1 MRFVQKNFATDM
13 KYPFET
19 LGGAVAALDYDNDGR
34 VDLLF
39 LNGAPSPEHVRTDP
53 ATFNRLFRNTGGGRF
68 VDVTLESGLSGAGI
82 KGYPQGVA
90 VGDYDNDGHVDVLVT
105 NYGDNVL
112 YHNEGNG
119 RFTDVTARAGVAMP
133 RYPLKASAAFLDFD
147 NDGWLDLFVTHYFQW
162 TLAENADD
170 WCGRRE
176 KGHRIYCDPDVFK
189 PLPNALLRNNRDGTF
204 TDVSDRGRPRSAPR
218 EGDGRRR
225 RRLRRGRADGRLR
238 HQRPGA
244 ALPVPQRRGRE
255 AVGGGLRGRG
265 GRQRDGRHGLGHGLR
280 LQGLRRRRLAR
291 HLPDRPDAGHLHAVR
306 NQGKGFFLDRTFP
319 SGIGGASAGHSGWS
333 TKLLDLDND
342 GAKDIFVAGSHV
354 VDNVALYS
362 PGAKYEEGC
371 FLYRNTGQ
379 GRIEDLSANVGPDL
393 TTPGAWRG
401 VAVADLDNDGTLEV
415 AVSRLNGHSRP
426 LREEGRG
433 APQLDPA
440 GPRGHPEQPGRHRR
454 ARPARAALGPHAP
467 RARDHRE
474 RDLLRER
481 QARAL
486 RAGRGI
492 GHRLRRDLVAQRD
505 RAARREARHQPG
517 PARRGDGAVTT
528 ASLLLALSLALP
540 ASPEPPR
547 RHDADLKKLDASL
560 AAGDAEATEA
570 LLRRLQPGL
579 DADPRFALDAIYV
592 FLGRRRFSEAK
603 DQWNRLAPRLQE
615 SLRGPSGA
623 APSPAA
629 EKEQQRRV
637 AEALFVQG
645 LLTARAGPKDEALRL
660 LQQADGYGFPPLDS
674 PLMLLAADGLSDLQ
688 EPTLAVQA
696 YRAFLERSP
705 ADVKARLRLGAAL
718 YSSGQVGAAEK
729 ELREVLRRGPD
740 TPQAHYLLGA
750 VLFEQKRTEEA
761 RTHLEQEL
769 ALDPAC
775 AGCLAKL
782 AHIAYLAGDD
792 RQCEAWLAKAAALDP
807 EHVETNLVS
816 GMLENRTG
824 QYEQAI
830 RHLSRVVEQSPAY
843 AKAQYQLA
851 LAYQRSGN
859 APKAR
864 EHLEIYNQLIQAQK
878 ARDIGVR
885 GSKE

>member
-1 MRFVQKNFATDM
+1 
-13 KYPFET
+13 
-19 LGGAVAALDYDNDGR
+19 
-34 VDLLF
+34 
-39 LNGAPSPEHVRTDP
+39 
-53 ATFNRLFRNTGGGRF
+53 
-68 VDVTLESGLSGAGI
+68 
-82 KGYPQGVA
+82 
-90 VGDYDNDGHVDVLVT
+90 
-105 NYGDNVL
+105 
-112 YHNEGNG
+112 
-119 RFTDVTARAGVAMP
+119 
-133 RYPLKASAAFLDFD
+133 
-147 NDGWLDLFVTHYFQW
+147 
-162 TLAENADD
+162 
-170 WCGRRE
+170 
-176 KGHRIYCDPDVFK
+176 
-189 PLPNALLRNNRDGTF
+189 
-204 TDVSDRGRPRSAPR
+204 
-218 EGDGRRR
+218 
-225 RRLRRGRADGRLR
+225 
-238 HQRPGA
+238 
-244 ALPVPQRRGRE
+244 
-255 AVGGGLRGRG
+255 
-265 GRQRDGRHGLGHGLR
+265 
-280 LQGLRRRRLAR
+280 
-291 HLPDRPDAGHLHAVR
+291 
-306 NQGKGFFLDRTFP
+306 
-319 SGIGGASAGHSGWS
+319 
-333 TKLLDLDND
+333 
-342 GAKDIFVAGSHV
+342 
-354 VDNVALYS
+354 
-362 PGAKYEEGC
+362 
-371 FLYRNTGQ
+371 
-379 GRIEDLSANVGPDL
+379 
-393 TTPGAWRG
+393 
-401 VAVADLDNDGTLEV
+401 
-415 AVSRLNGHSRP
+415 
-426 LREEGRG
+426 
-433 APQLDPA
+433 
-440 GPRGHPEQPGRHRR
+440 
-454 ARPARAALGPHAP
+454 
-467 RARDHRE
+467 
-474 RDLLRER
+474 
-481 QARAL
+481 
-486 RAGRGI
+486 
-492 GHRLRRDLVAQRD
+492 
-505 RAARREARHQPG
+505 
-517 PARRGDGAVTT
+517 VTT

-540 ASPEPPR
+540 ASSEPPR

-560 AAGDAEATEA
+560 AAGDAEATGA

-615 SLRGPSGA
+615 SLRGPSRA
-623 APSPAA
+623 APSAAA

-761 RTHLEQEL
+761 RTHLEREL

-792 RQCEAWLAKAAALDP
+792 GQCEAWLAKAVALDP
-807 EHVETNLVS
+807 ELVETNLVS
-816 GMLENRTG
+816 GMLENRAG

-830 RHLSRVVEQSPAY
+830 RHLSRVVAQSPAY

-859 APKAR
+859 ASKAR